1 MIGIIDYGMGNLF
14 SVHNAVQ
21 KLGFD
26 VLISSDPVKLEQC
39 QKLILP
45 GVGAFGDMMKNIKEA
60 QLDVFI
66 ENWVRKEKKP
76 LLGICLGMQ
85 SFFESSEENGMH
97 EGFGFLKGQIVF
109 MKDQKVRVPHI
120 GWNDLIKENEHPIF
134 SKLSVHPC
142 VYYVH
147 SYYASNMDSD
157 DLIGYCDYGTMKIPG
172 LVMHENVMGCQFH
185 PEKSGEDGLKILQYY
200 LEEFV

>member
-45 GVGAFGDMMKNIKEA
+45 GVGAFGDMMKNIKES
-60 QLDVFI
+60 QLDAFI

-85 SFFESSEENGMH
+85 SFFESSEENGIH

-134 SKLSVHPC
+134 SKLSAHPY

-147 SYYASNMDSD
+147 SYYASNMDPD

>member
-21 KLGFD
+21 KLGYD

-45 GVGAFGDMMKNIKEA
+45 GVGAFGDMMKNIKES
-60 QLDVFI
+60 QLEAFI
-66 ENWVRKEKKP
+66 ENWVRTEKKP

-109 MKDQKVRVPHI
+109 MKDPNVRVPHI
-120 GWNDLIKENEHPIF
+120 GWNDLIKENEHPLF
-134 SKLSVHPC
+134 SKLSAHPY

-147 SYYASNMDSD
+147 SYYASNMDPD

>member
-45 GVGAFGDMMKNIKEA
+45 GVGAFGDMMKNIKES
-60 QLDVFI
+60 QLDAFI

-134 SKLSVHPC
+134 SKLSAHPY

-147 SYYASNMDSD
+147 SYYASNMDPD

-172 LVMHENVMGCQFH
+172 LVMHKNVMGCQFH

>member
-21 KLGFD
+21 KLDYD

-45 GVGAFGDMMKNIKEA
+45 GVGAFGDMMKNIKES
-60 QLDVFI
+60 QLDAFI

-85 SFFESSEENGMH
+85 SFFESSEENGIH

-109 MKDQKVRVPHI
+109 MKDPNVRVPHI

-134 SKLSVHPC
+134 SKLSAHPY

-147 SYYASNMDSD
+147 SYYASNMDPD
-157 DLIGYCDYGTMKIPG
+157 DLIGYCNYGTMKIPG

>member
-134 SKLSVHPC
+134 SKLSVHPY

-147 SYYASNMDSD
+147 SYYASNMDPD

>member
-21 KLGFD
+21 KLGYD

-45 GVGAFGDMMKNIKEA
+45 GVGAFGDMMKNIKES
-60 QLDVFI
+60 QLDAFI

-85 SFFESSEENGMH
+85 SFFESSE
-97 EGFGFLKGQIVF
+97 
-109 MKDQKVRVPHI
+109 
-120 GWNDLIKENEHPIF
+120 
-134 SKLSVHPC
+134 
-142 VYYVH
+142 
-147 SYYASNMDSD
+147 
-157 DLIGYCDYGTMKIPG
+157 
-172 LVMHENVMGCQFH
+172 
-185 PEKSGEDGLKILQYY
+185 
-200 LEEFV
+200 

>member
-21 KLGFD
+21 KLGYD

-45 GVGAFGDMMKNIKEA
+45 GVGAFGDMMKNIKES
-60 QLDVFI
+60 QLDAFI

-109 MKDQKVRVPHI
+109 MKDQKVRVPQI

-134 SKLSVHPC
+134 SKLSAHPY

>member
-21 KLGFD
+21 KLDYD

-45 GVGAFGDMMKNIKEA
+45 GVGAFGDMMKNIKES
-60 QLDVFI
+60 QLDAFI

-85 SFFESSEENGMH
+85 SFFESSEVNGIH

-134 SKLSVHPC
+134 SKLSAHPY

-147 SYYASNMDSD
+147 SYYASNMDPD
-157 DLIGYCDYGTMKIPG
+157 DLIGYCNYGTMKIPG

>member
-21 KLGFD
+21 KLDYD

-45 GVGAFGDMMKNIKEA
+45 GVGAFGDMMKNIKES
-60 QLDVFI
+60 QLDAFI

-85 SFFESSEENGMH
+85 SFFESSEENGIH
-97 EGFGFLKGQIVF
+97 EGFGFFKGQIVF

-134 SKLSVHPC
+134 SKLSAYPY

-147 SYYASNMDSD
+147 SYYASNMDPD
-157 DLIGYCDYGTMKIPG
+157 DLIGYCNYGTMKIPG

>member
-21 KLGFD
+21 KLGYD

-45 GVGAFGDMMKNIKEA
+45 GVGAFGDMMKNIKES
-60 QLDVFI
+60 QLDAFI

-134 SKLSVHPC
+134 SKLSAHPY

-147 SYYASNMDSD
+147 SYYASNMDPD

>member
-1 MIGIIDYGMGNLF
+1 MTGIIDYGMGNLF

-21 KLGFD
+21 KLGYD
-26 VLISSDPVKLEQC
+26 VLISSDPATLEQC

-45 GVGAFGDMMKNIKEA
+45 GVGAFGDMMKNIKES
-60 QLDVFI
+60 QLDAFI

-85 SFFESSEENGMH
+85 SFFESSEENGIH

-134 SKLSVHPC
+134 SKLSAHPY

-147 SYYASNMDSD
+147 SYYASNMDPD
-157 DLIGYCDYGTMKIPG
+157 DLIGYCNYGTMKIPG

>member
-21 KLGFD
+21 KLDYD

-45 GVGAFGDMMKNIKEA
+45 GVGAFGDMMKNIKES
-60 QLDVFI
+60 QLDAFI

-85 SFFESSEENGMH
+85 SFFESSEENGIH

-134 SKLSVHPC
+134 SKLSAHP
-142 VYYVH
+142 
-147 SYYASNMDSD
+147 
-157 DLIGYCDYGTMKIPG
+157 
-172 LVMHENVMGCQFH
+172 
-185 PEKSGEDGLKILQYY
+185 
-200 LEEFV
+200 

>member
-21 KLGFD
+21 KLDYD

-45 GVGAFGDMMKNIKEA
+45 GVGAFGDMMKNIKES
-60 QLDVFI
+60 QLDAFI
-66 ENWVRKEKKP
+66 ENWVCKEKKP

-85 SFFESSEENGMH
+85 SFFESSEENGIH

-134 SKLSVHPC
+134 SKLSAHPY

-147 SYYASNMDSD
+147 SYYASNMDPD
-157 DLIGYCDYGTMKIPG
+157 DLIGYCNYGTMKIPG

>member
-134 SKLSVHPC
+134 SKLSAHPY

>member
-21 KLGFD
+21 KLGYD
-26 VLISSDPVKLEQC
+26 VLISSDPVTLEQC
-39 QKLILP
+39 QKLVLP
-45 GVGAFGDMMKNIKEA
+45 GVGAFGDMMKNIKKSK
-60 QLDVFI
+60 LDAFI
-66 ENWVRKEKKP
+66 ENWVRKEKKQ

-134 SKLSVHPC
+134 SKLSSHPY

-147 SYYASNMDSD
+147 SYYASNMDPE

>member
-134 SKLSVHPC
+134 SKLSAHPY

-147 SYYASNMDSD
+147 SYYASNMDPD
-157 DLIGYCDYGTMKIPG
+157 DLIGYCNYGTMKIPG